1 MEFFSIQTYRLL
13 SGISSNEESGYLA
26 LLENEK
32 KGSLNH
38 NEILKWLMN
47 CQLRNNWKVV
57 FRLSCAFKEC
67 DLQIIIQRKHKLYTS
82 WIFPSTTA
90 IPTTLYVL
98 GPAAGEGY

>member
-90 IPTTLYVL
+90 IPTTPYVL
-98 GPAAGEGY
+98 GPATGEGY